1 MRHWHVLHTRLRI
14 PPRKILVLW
23 GFFLLVFFGLLFSA
37 PLAQADT
44 VAELREKIEQRNSQ
58 LEELEAEI
66 ARFEAE
72 LTKVGADRKTLEAE
86 IARLDLSRKKIAT
99 DIAVTQNRIDAT
111 GFELEELGATIEI
124 KEKRI
129 EESRFVIKKTLRLI
143 SQIDETPIA
152 EHFLSGVDFSDA
164 WEEADQ
170 LRRIQHVLGDEVVE
184 LEATRAAL
192 EADYISAAEKQG
204 ELISF
209 RKQLSGQKSVL
220 DQNRQTQSVVLSE
233 TRDKESEYQSLLAAK
248 REAFEQIQAELREFE
263 AELEYTLDPTD
274 IPSPGSGIFT
284 FPLDP
289 AFIERCAARESA
301 FGNIYCITQYFGN
314 TAFAQSGAYNGQG
327 HNGMDFGAPEGTR
340 VISALSGIVTATGD
354 TDAIT
359 AGTKVFVTF
368 SQVNVRNAPN
378 GSIVGSQRS
387 RRTGEVVAGPVSAG
401 QYSWW
406 KINFASGSD
415 GWVADIA
422 VANACYSY
430 GKWILVTHANGLA
443 TLYAHLSHIGVSQGE
458 PIGVGGFLG
467 YSGNTGYSTGPHLHF
482 TAYVADEVRV
492 VKLGEVKSSTNCPAA
507 RIPVAP
513 TEAYLNPIDYL

>member
-1 MRHWHVLHTRLRI
+1 MKHWHVLQKQLNTA
-14 PPRKILVLW
+14 PRKAILLW
-23 GFFLLVFFGLLFSA
+23 AFFFLVFFGLLCSA
-37 PLAQADT
+37 PLVQADT
-44 VAELREKIEQRNSQ
+44 VAELQQKIEERNNQ

-111 GFELEELGATIEI
+111 GFELEELEATIGT
-124 KEKRI
+124 KERRI
-129 EESRFVIKKTLRLI
+129 EESRAAIEKTLRLI
-143 SQIDETPIA
+143 SRIDETPIA
-152 EHFLSGVDFSDA
+152 EHFLSGSAFSDA

-170 LRRIQHVLGDEVVE
+170 LRRIQRVLGDEVVE

-192 EADYISAAEKQG
+192 EEDYMSAAEKQG

-220 DQNRQTQSVVLSE
+220 DQNRQVQSVVLSE
-233 TRDKESEYQSLLAAK
+233 TKDKESEYQNLLAAK

-274 IPSPGSGIFT
+274 IPSPGSGVFK
-284 FPLDP
+284 FPLDS

-301 FGNIYCITQYFGN
+301 FGNLYCITQYFGN
-314 TAFAQSGAYNGQG
+314 TAFSQSGAYNGQG

-340 VISALSGIVTATGD
+340 VVSALSGVVTAVGD
-354 TDAIT
+354 TDTIT
-359 AGTKVFVTF
+359 TGTKVFVTF

-378 GSIVGSQRS
+378 GSVVGTQQS
-387 RRTGEVVAGPVSAG
+387 RRTGEVIAGPVNAG

-406 KINFASGSD
+406 NVNFGSGVD

-422 VANACYSY
+422 LASACYSY
-430 GKWILVTHANGLA
+430 GKWALVTHANGLA

-482 TAYVADEVRV
+482 TAYVADEVRI
-492 VKLGEVKSSTNCPAA
+492 VKLGDVKSSTNCPAA